1 MEIMDTH
8 KIELRCYTTYM
19 GEDGI
24 ARSIVKPNAE
34 IELDDAIANSK
45 AVNSLFQGEKFPLL
59 IDSSKIKSMSKEARK
74 YLSVNNRSTHIT
86 SFAVVVKSSLST
98 IIVNFFFQLQ
108 KPSVPAKL
116 FTNEKDALSW
126 LQKHKNNKSRNEH

>member
-1 MEIMDTH
+1 MEIQESH
-8 KIELRCYTTYM
+8 LIELRCYTTFM

-24 ARSIVKPNAE
+24 ARSIVKANAE

-45 AVNSLFQGEKFPLL
+45 AVNALFKGEKFPLL
-59 IDSSKIKSMSKEARK
+59 IDSTLIKSMSKEARK
-74 YLSVNNRSTHIT
+74 YLSVNNRATNIT
-86 SFAVVVKSSLST
+86 SFAVIVKSSLSS
-98 IIVNFFFQLQ
+98 IIVNFFFKLQ

-126 LQKHKNNKSRNEH
+126 LKKYQNNSF